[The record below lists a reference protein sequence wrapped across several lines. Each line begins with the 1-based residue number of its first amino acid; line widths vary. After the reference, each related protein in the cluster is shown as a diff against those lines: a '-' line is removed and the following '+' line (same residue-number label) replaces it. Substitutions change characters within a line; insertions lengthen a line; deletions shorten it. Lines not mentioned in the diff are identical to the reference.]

1 MSIQTV
7 NGIIADNDCK
17 MVLSHEHLFIDL
29 SNQAAPE
36 ASLHPVTAADRAQ
49 LMCDPYAIKD
59 NLLINDFAAAKKEC
73 EALVSA
79 GCNLVVDCTTSEIGR
94 NPALL
99 KQLSDTSGINIVM
112 GCGFYT
118 GDTHTEAFNSVSV
131 DEAVENLLAEIT
143 GGVNGIKPGVIGEIG
158 TSAEILPGEYKALQI
173 AAKAHLAS
181 GLAVQ
186 IHIYPWSQNGLEA
199 AGILLKSGVA
209 PEKIV
214 ICHSD
219 VELNTEYIFKLLKLG
234 VYVEFDN
241 FGKEFTPAEGGFS
254 AGRFALDKER
264 CRVAAEIIRQN
275 YGGQLLLTNDICL
288 KCMLAEFGGA
298 GYRHIFDNIV
308 PMLTDEGVEKE
319 YIQEIILRQNPLKML
334 ALS

>member
-7 NGIIADNDCK
+7 NGIIAANDCK
-17 MVLSHEHLFIDL
+17 MVLAHEHLFIDL

-36 ASLHPVTAADRAQ
+36 ASLCPVTAADRAQ
-49 LMCDPYAIKD
+49 FMCDPYAIKD
-59 NLLINDFAAAKKEC
+59 NLLISDLAAAQKEC
-73 EALVSA
+73 ASLTDA
-79 GCNLVVDCTTSEIGR
+79 GCNLVVDCTTDEIGR
-94 NPALL
+94 DPVLL
-99 KQLSDTSGINIVM
+99 KKLSDTSGINIVM

-118 GDTHTEAFNSVSV
+118 GDTHSEAFKAMSA
-131 DEAVENLLAEIT
+131 DESAENLIAEIT
-143 GGVNGIKPGVIGEIG
+143 CGINGIKPGVIGEIG
-158 TSAEILPGEYKALQI
+158 TSTEILPGEYKALQI

-219 VELNTEYIFKLLKLG
+219 VELNTDYIFELLKLG

-241 FGKEFTPAEGGFS
+241 FGKEFTPADGGFS

-264 CRVAAEIIRQN
+264 CRIAAEIIRRN
-275 YGGQLLLTNDICL
+275 FGSQLLLTNDICL
-288 KCMLAEFGGA
+288 KCMLTEFGGA
-298 GYRHIFDNIV
+298 GYRHIFDNIA
-308 PMLTDEGVEKE
+308 PMLTDEGIEKE
-319 YIQEIILRQNPLKML
+319 YIQEIILRQNPIKML
-334 ALS
+334 SAS